1 MDKIISLDEAV
12 SHIKSGS
19 RVMIGGF
26 GNIGVP
32 HTMIDKIAEKPD
44 EIKDLTIIATDLG
57 TPNKGLGRLV
67 HNRQIKKTIGSYFSY
82 NAEAVKDYFEGRLEL
97 ELIPQ
102 GNLAECVRAGGAGIG
117 GFFCPVGVGTD
128 LFKDAETR
136 VIDGEEYV
144 FVEALKA
151 DYALVHAHKAD
162 TMGNLVYNKA
172 ARNFNPMM
180 ARAAKFTI
188 AEVEE
193 IVEVGELD
201 PKDIITP
208 FLYVNAIVKV
218 ERRNP
223 NDR

>member
-1 MDKIISLDEAV
+1 
-12 SHIKSGS
+12 
-19 RVMIGGF
+19 MIGGF
-26 GNIGVP
+26 GNVGVP
-32 HTMIDKIAEKPD
+32 HAMIEKLADKAD
-44 EIKDLTIIATDLG
+44 EIKGLTIIAADLG
-57 TPNKGLGRLV
+57 TPNKGLGKLV
-67 HNRQIKKTIGSYFSY
+67 RNKQIKKTIGSYFSY
-82 NAEAVKDYFEGRLEL
+82 NPEAVKEYFEGRLEL

-117 GFFCPVGVGTD
+117 GFYCPVGVGTD
-128 LFKDAETR
+128 LFKDVETK
-136 VIDGEEYV
+136 IIAGEKYV

-151 DYALVHAHKAD
+151 DYALLHAYKAD
-162 TMGNLVYNKA
+162 KMGNLVYNNT

-188 AEVEE
+188 VEAEE

-201 PKDIITP
+201 PMEIITP

>member
-1 MDKIISLDEAV
+1 MNKIISLDEAV
-12 SHIKSGS
+12 SYIKPGS

-32 HTMIDKIAEKPD
+32 HVMINKMAERPD

-57 TPNKGLGRLV
+57 TPNRGLGKLV
-67 HNRQIKKTIGSYFSY
+67 RNKQIKKTIGSYFSY

-128 LFKDAETR
+128 LFKGAETR
-136 VIDGEEYV
+136 IIDGEEYV

-151 DYALVHAHKAD
+151 DIALVHAHKAD
-162 TMGNLVYNKA
+162 KMGNLVYNKT

-180 ARAAKFTI
+180 ARAGKFTI
-188 AEVEE
+188 AEVED

-201 PKDIITP
+201 PRDIITP
-208 FLYVNAIVKV
+208 FLYVNAMVKV

-223 NDR
+223 NEW